1 MANYLLA
8 IKNKLEGQRDIELS
22 DLETYL
28 STRVAVGEHPNFGEE
43 IEKKIQKIDSLDSQ
57 IETINRYF
65 FNKSSVETEEN

>member
-1 MANYLLA
+1 MANYLAA

-28 STRVAVGEHPNFGEE
+28 STRVAVGEHPNFGVE